1 MPLTRRV
8 PKRGF
13 HNPANIPDQ
22 VVRLDDIDRN
32 AELAVVTEET
42 LLATGLIRRNRG
54 SAKLLANGRINR
66 AVTVQGVG
74 VSAGA
79 REAILAAGGR
89 VEE

>member
-1 MPLTRRV
+1 
-8 PKRGF
+8 
-13 HNPANIPDQ
+13 
-22 VVRLDDIDRN
+22 VRLDDIDRN